1 MLNQQTIEKLHAM
14 RMRGMAD
21 AFTQQQEEPQTAQ
34 LSFEERFAL
43 LVDRQWNWRQNR
55 ALERRLKEG
64 RLQGPACIE
73 DIDFRAARGLDKQVV
88 RSLIHDSEWVRRH
101 QHIFLVGP
109 TGIGK
114 TFLARAFGQK
124 ACRDGF
130 TAYFATASQLFREL
144 EMARADGSYVKRLR
158 GLGQVDVLIVDDWAM
173 APLAETER
181 RAFLEICDERYLT
194 RSTLLTSQ
202 LPVAK
207 WHAQI
212 GDPTV
217 ADSILDR
224 LVHGAHRIEL
234 QGESMRKK
242 KVGRGGKDAEQEAGR
257 DVFPGANS
265 SRPTGS
271 LRQRPEIRAG
281 EKGSKATAPRQRK
294 PPTLL
299 TDVDHCFTLRKPC
312 VASLRSD
319 RHQIGMTDRHH
330 RNAQSANAP
339 ASSFCFLRW
348 AVRAWLGVSPAC
360 SRFRL
365 APSHQSRK

>member
-1 MLNQQTIEKLHAM
+1 MLNQQTIEKLHVM

-21 AFTQQQEEPQTAQ
+21 AFTQQQEDPQITQ

-43 LVDRQWNWRQNR
+43 MVDRQWTWRQNR
-55 ALERRLKEG
+55 AMERRLREA

-88 RSLIHDSEWVRRH
+88 RSLLHDSDWVRRH
-101 QHIFLVGP
+101 QHVFLVGP

-130 TAYFATASQLFREL
+130 TAYFATAAQLFRDLEL
-144 EMARADGSYVKRLR
+144 ARADGSYAKELR
-158 GLGQVDVLIVDDWAM
+158 ALGQVDALIVDDWAM
-173 APLAETER
+173 APLADSER
-181 RAFLEICDERYLT
+181 RAFLEICDERYLAK
-194 RSTLLTSQ
+194 STLLTSQ

-224 LVHGAHRIEL
+224 LVHAAHRIEL

-242 KVGRGGKDAEQEAGR
+242 KG
-257 DVFPGANS
+257 N
-265 SRPTGS
+265 
-271 LRQRPEIRAG
+271 
-281 EKGSKATAPRQRK
+281 
-294 PPTLL
+294 
-299 TDVDHCFTLRKPC
+299 
-312 VASLRSD
+312 RSPKEGD
-319 RHQIGMTDRHH
+319 
-330 RNAQSANAP
+330 
-339 ASSFCFLRW
+339 
-348 AVRAWLGVSPAC
+348 
-360 SRFRL
+360 
-365 APSHQSRK
+365 

>member
-1 MLNQQTIEKLHAM
+1 MLNQQTIEKLYVM

-21 AFTQQQEEPQTAQ
+21 AFTQQQEDPQTTQ
-34 LSFEERFAL
+34 LSFEERFGL
-43 LVDRQWNWRQNR
+43 LVDQQWNWRQNR
-55 ALERRLKEG
+55 ALERRLRDG

-88 RSLIHDSEWVRRH
+88 RSLLHDSDWVLRH

-130 TAYFATASQLFREL
+130 TAYFATAAELFRDLEL
-144 EMARADGSYVKRLR
+144 ARADGSYAKKLR
-158 GLGQVDVLIVDDWAM
+158 ALGQVDALIVDDWAM
-173 APLAETER
+173 APLADTER

-194 RSTLLTSQ
+194 KSTLLTSQ

-224 LVHGAHRIEL
+224 LVHAAHRIEL

-242 KVGRGGKDAEQEAGR
+242 KGNRGPKE
-257 DVFPGANS
+257 
-265 SRPTGS
+265 
-271 LRQRPEIRAG
+271 G
-281 EKGSKATAPRQRK
+281 E
-294 PPTLL
+294 
-299 TDVDHCFTLRKPC
+299 
-312 VASLRSD
+312 
-319 RHQIGMTDRHH
+319 
-330 RNAQSANAP
+330 
-339 ASSFCFLRW
+339 
-348 AVRAWLGVSPAC
+348 
-360 SRFRL
+360 
-365 APSHQSRK
+365 